1 MRKGSPT
8 AALARFTDLEQRFP
22 EYGAKDKL
30 LFYSARVL
38 EKLGRREE
46 AERYY
51 GRVIAEFPDSEFA
64 GKARSARAGRRR
76 SPANTATA
84 NPRPRRPAQTDP
96 GGYAGFAQARSLTV
110 RGPRRTFKAEIVRL
124 RIS

>member
-1 MRKGSPT
+1 MRKG
-8 AALARFTDLEQRFP
+8 AAGRGARPVHRPRAEVSGVRRP
-22 EYGAKDKL
+22 SDKL

-64 GKARSARAGRRR
+64 RKARSARGGKPRRR
-76 SPANTATA
+76 RGTATA
-84 NPRPRRPAQTDP
+84 NPPPKAAQPELIPAVTPVLRRPALVD
-96 GGYAGFAQARSLTV
+96 SS
-110 RGPRRTFKAEIVRL
+110 RGEAYF
-124 RIS
+124 

>member
-1 MRKGSPT
+1 MGAEQVLRGGFCPRRHGAAT
-8 AALARFTDLEQRFP
+8 GALARFTDLEQRFP

-64 GKARSARAGRRR
+64 RKARGARGGKASAP
-76 SPANTATA
+76 PANTATA
-84 NPRPRRPAQTDP
+84 NPPPKAP
-96 GGYAGFAQARSLTV
+96 G
-110 RGPRRTFKAEIVRL
+110 PN
-124 RIS
+124 